1 MPWIIYCAVW
11 YIYEYEKKIFQF
23 ASCWYVFFH
32 LPFYA
37 QIRKYIGIVRP
48 EYNSETVSFLKAFQN
63 ELKAKGYNAYANY
76 IDGYLK
82 GRFGSG
88 FVYVNSEGKNFVI
101 TNQHV
106 IDYGTSASIEFGDP
120 KTGTVTKYENL
131 SIKAIDD
138 EIDIAVLQ
146 FKDNEEP
153 FKKGLV
159 FSSDNVE
166 DGIDVYSAEF
176 PGLGNTPLWQLGK
189 GIVTNSSARIKEL
202 MNPDISSLIQHSA
215 EVDRGNSGG
224 PLLIP
229 SKTTETGYLVIGIN
243 TWKAFYRQNTNF
255 SIPAKVITNYIA
267 NGTSATQEENDIKL
281 DKALKSTEADY
292 SEIAK
297 FISIEKVYES
307 GSLAFIDASF
317 SPYLQKRIFDVI
329 ETFLSNKEKSWFSF
343 CISRLI

>member
-1 MPWIIYCAVW
+1 MVC
-11 YIYEYEKKIFQF
+11 
-23 ASCWYVFFH
+23 FFH

-63 ELKAKGYNAYANY
+63 ELNAKGYNAYANY

-106 IDYGTSASIEFGDP
+106 IDYGTSASIEFEDP

-153 FKKGLV
+153 FKKGLA

-166 DGIDVYSAEF
+166 DGIDVYSAGF

-329 ETFLSNKEKSWFSF
+329 ETFLSNKEKK
-343 CISRLI
+343 LI